1 MFTFLH
7 TDHLPKRIYSRRK
20 EFAPRGSIFFPSR
33 VDPFQKGEGANN
45 VTVLPPRG
53 SAFISLKTGRDTL
66 MHQENELLE
75 FLE

>member
-20 EFAPRGSIFFPSR
+20 EFIPGGSKFFPCT

-45 VTVLPPRG
+45 VTVLSPHA
-53 SAFISLKTGRDTL
+53 SAFISFKTGRDTL